1 MSVITDN
8 KSKTALKFLMVA
20 GLFLVLLPF
29 FVSIRDVSGWEGN
42 LFEALMT
49 DRVRSSIY
57 GSLLL
62 AFSTGIAG
70 GLIGVPAAY
79 FLSRYELPFSKVWVV
94 VFTLP
99 LVMPS
104 YISAYSYLAALGKMG
119 FFEELFGFAFPIAMK
134 ETLFGSWLSMTM
146 VNFPFVF
153 LMTYAAL
160 LNLPASIE
168 ESALTLGFSKRQIF
182 FKIIF
187 PNIKVPVISGML
199 LIALYSL
206 SDFGTPAIMNY
217 RTLTFEIFKYW
228 DIGRFSHSSLYALVL
243 ILLAFIIL
251 GAEGLI
257 NRNSHFQLKNKN
269 CKPVRKERLSLKGTS
284 AVLAFL
290 FSIFSVSILLP
301 VFNVLYW
308 ALQGREKFAVSNYL
322 GPATYNSVVLALLT
336 AGFALFFAF
345 PFAWLAVREKGKL
358 AYVADRV
365 SFLGNM
371 LPGVVI
377 ALALV
382 SFFVSFRIG
391 NFTIYH
397 TLAMPVFGCAIRF
410 LPQAVSSLK
419 TSLVQI
425 NPSLE
430 EAAVSLGKSPWQA
443 FKSVTLPLIKPGTLA
458 AFALVFITTIKEL
471 PITLMLSP
479 PGKRYLTQNIWD
491 FIDEAEYSRVAV
503 PAMMLLIISSLT
515 LFFTLKQNKR
525 RVNAE

>member
-1 MSVITDN
+1 
-8 KSKTALKFLMVA
+8 MVA

-42 LFEALMT
+42 LFEALT
-49 DRVRSSIY
+49 TERIRSSVY

-62 AFSTGIAG
+62 AFSTAIAG
-70 GLIGVPAAY
+70 ALIGVPAAY
-79 FLSRYELPFSKVWVV
+79 FLARYKVPLSGLWVIL
-94 VFTLP
+94 FTLP

-104 YISAYSYLAALGKMG
+104 YISSYSYLAALGRMG
-119 FFEELFGFAFPIAMK
+119 FFEDIFGMPFPIEVK
-134 ETLFGSWLSMTM
+134 GVLFGSWLSMTM

-168 ESALTLGFSKRQIF
+168 ESALSLGFSKRQVF
-182 FKIIF
+182 FKIIL
-187 PNIKVPVISGML
+187 PNIKIPVFSGML
-199 LIALYSL
+199 MIALYSL

-243 ILLAFIIL
+243 ITLAFLIL
-251 GAEGLI
+251 FAEGII
-257 NRNSHFQLKNKN
+257 NRKSHYELKNKN
-269 CKPVRKERLSLKGTS
+269 CKPVSREKLSSGGVTG
-284 AVLAFL
+284 VLSFFITIVFIA
-290 FSIFSVSILLP
+290 ILLP
-301 VFNVLYW
+301 VITIIYW
-308 ALQGREKFAVSNYL
+308 AMQGHEKFSVSDRL
-322 GPATYNSVVLALLT
+322 KEATGHSLTLALLT
-336 AGFALFFAF
+336 AVFALFFAF
-345 PFAWLAVREKGKL
+345 PFAWLAIREKGKF
-358 AYVADRV
+358 AIVADKV

-382 SFFVSFRIG
+382 SFFVSFRING
-391 NFTIYH
+391 FTLYH
-397 TLAMPVFGCAIRF
+397 TLAMPVLGCAIRF
-410 LPQAVSSLK
+410 LPQAVNSLK
-419 TSLVQI
+419 TSLAQI

-430 EAAVSLGKSPWQA
+430 EAAVSLGRTPFQA
-443 FKSVTLPLIKPGTLA
+443 FKSVTLPLIKPGALA

-479 PGKRYLTQNIWD
+479 PGERYLTQNIWD

-503 PAMMLLIISSLT
+503 PALMLLIISSLS
-515 LFFTLKQNKR
+515 LFFILKQNKR
-525 RVNAE
+525 RVNA